1 MLCARG
7 RGGYLCNSI
16 VSHKTVSGHHY
27 HSNRRGRIFTTWKRR
42 SETALFPPVPS
53 RPSSFRLCPPARG
66 SRSSFMS
73 TNPPPPAS
81 PKSSFPSPE
90 EQSAACLT
98 RTRYVVFFFSFFSK
112 YSYCHYLFPA
122 RFFTSPSSFI
132 PSLTS
137 VLLLVAWLPA
147 TGAKQRLGLCKWPRK
162 SFSETARAP
171 FVHLSISLLTGTL
184 ASTFSCAVFNRDVH
198 LDENRKGTNGPLN
211 CRRVHTRKK
220 SHTECVFLVK
230 SGNQMSNDPP
240 VTISHFWHQ
249 PTYLMLPC
257 FSVHFHQ
264 HLIAQN

>member
-16 VSHKTVSGHHY
+16 VSHKTVSGQHY

-42 SETALFPPVPS
+42 SETALSPPVPS
-53 RPSSFRLCPPARG
+53 RPLPSPPVRLPSDFLPLREAPGVLSCPQIL
-66 SRSSFMS
+66 
-73 TNPPPPAS
+73 PP

-147 TGAKQRLGLCKWPRK
+147 TGTKQRLGLCKWPRK

-220 SHTECVFLVK
+220 SHTECVFF
-230 SGNQMSNDPP
+230 G
-240 VTISHFWHQ
+240 
-249 PTYLMLPC
+249 
-257 FSVHFHQ
+257 
-264 HLIAQN
+264 

>member
-1 MLCARG
+1 MLCCALAG
-7 RGGYLCNSI
+7 EGDIYAIALYHTKQSLASI
-16 VSHKTVSGHHY
+16 TTATDAGEYSQLGSGVQ
-27 HSNRRGRIFTTWKRR
+27 KQR
-42 SETALFPPVPS
+42 SPRPSPPVRLPS
-53 RPSSFRLCPPARG
+53 DLLPLREAPGVLSCPQI
-66 SRSSFMS
+66 
-73 TNPPPPAS
+73 PPP

-147 TGAKQRLGLCKWPRK
+147 TGTKQRLGLCKWPRK
-162 SFSETARAP
+162 SFSETARTP

-264 HLIAQN
+264 HLIG